1 MTPTFSLAASA
12 EAAEVVAVPV
22 GKGLVTFGRDGGNGG
37 VLDPLIDTVLLGAS
51 GFEGKSGEVLVI
63 PGSVRTTVVVGV
75 GPAGKVD
82 QHVLRRASAAVIR
95 ASWKRTSMALCLLD
109 ALPEGMDP
117 TKAVEAMV
125 EGAGLAAYRYTEHK
139 SDPKPCRVAEV
150 TVVVETADAP
160 ALRGALNKAV
170 GVVEAVGLARDLVNE
185 PPGSMT
191 PVRLAEVALEVGR
204 GAGLE
209 VEVIDEQG
217 AAELGLGGLLGVA
230 AGSEHPPRLVK
241 MSWSPPAG
249 REPTGRV
256 ALVGKGIT
264 FDSGG
269 LSLKTG
275 EGMMTMKSD
284 MAGAAAVLATM
295 SVLSLVDPPVR
306 VVGYLAVAENMPS
319 GKATR
324 PGDVLRTRAGKTVE
338 VLNTD
343 AEGRLVLADALS
355 LAVEDGAD
363 AIIDLATL
371 TGACVVALGARIAGL
386 MGTND
391 QLRDQLQSA
400 ASAADERIWPL
411 PLPGEYRRHIDSDVA
426 DLKNIGNGRYAG
438 ALTAGL
444 FLKEFT
450 GKVPWAHL
458 DIAGPAFADADD
470 AWVAK
475 GATGFGVRTLVGFLE
490 GYVPVSVEDDANGE
504 EADANGVG
512 EESGEGS

>member
-1 MTPTFSLAASA
+1 MTMMPNFSLAVSTRDGD
-12 EAAEVVAVPV
+12 VVAVPV
-22 GKGLVTFGRDGGNGG
+22 AKGPLVLGDGDGAAAG
-37 VLDPLIDTVLLGAS
+37 IDAAFLETS
-51 GFEGKSGEVLVI
+51 GFEGRSGEVLVV
-63 PGSVRTTVVVGV
+63 PGPTRTLVMVGV
-75 GPAGKVD
+75 GPAAKVD
-82 QHVLRRASAAVIR
+82 AHVLRRASAAVVR
-95 ASWKRTSMALCLLD
+95 ASWKRTSVALCLLD
-109 ALPEGMDP
+109 AAP
-117 TKAVEAMV
+117 EAMDRSEAVKALV
-125 EGAGLAAYRYTEHK
+125 EGAGLAAYRYTALK

-150 TVVVETADAP
+150 
-160 ALRGALNKAV
+160 ALIAGPDEHPRLQGAIDHAV
-170 GVVEAVGLARDLVNE
+170 GVVEAVWLARDLINE

-191 PVRLAEVALEVGR
+191 PLRLSDVAVEVGER
-204 GAGLE
+204 TGLA
-209 VEVIDEQG
+209 VEVIDEQ
-217 AAELGLGGLLGVA
+217 AAVDLGLGGLLGVA
-230 AGSEHPPRLVK
+230 QGSDHPPRLVK
-241 MSWSPPAG
+241 MIWDPPTAA
-249 REPTGRV
+249 TSTV

-295 SVLSLVDPPVR
+295 SVLATLQPAVK
-306 VVGYLAVAENMPS
+306 VVGYLAIAENMPS

-343 AEGRLVLADALS
+343 AEGRLVLADALA

-363 AIIDLATL
+363 AIVDLATL
-371 TGACVVALGARIAGL
+371 TGACVVALGSRIAGL

-391 QLRDQLQSA
+391 ELRDQLEA
-400 ASAADERIWPL
+400 AADHADERLWPL
-411 PLPGEYRRHIDSDVA
+411 PLPAEYRKQLDSDVA

-458 DIAGPAFADADD
+458 DIAGPAFVDADD

-475 GATGFGVRTLVGFLE
+475 GATGFGVRTLLAFLDA
-490 GYVPVSVEDDANGE
+490 YVPVSADTDTDTDAAGD
-504 EADANGVG
+504 EA
-512 EESGEGS
+512 

>member
-1 MTPTFSLAASA
+1 MTPTFSLTASI
-12 EAAEVVAVPV
+12 EAAEVVAIPV
-22 GKGLVTFGRDGGNGG
+22 GKGLVTFGDGDGGAGG
-37 VLDPLIDTVLLGAS
+37 ENRGVVIDTVLLEAS
-51 GFEGKSGEVLVI
+51 GFEGKSGEILVI
-63 PGSVRTTVVVGV
+63 PGSERTVVVVGV
-75 GPAGKVD
+75 GSVGKVD
-82 QHVLRRASAAVIR
+82 EHVLRRASAAVIR
-95 ASWKRTSMALCLLD
+95 ASWKRASVALCLLD
-109 ALPEGMDP
+109 ALPEGADR
-117 TKAVEAMV
+117 TKAVEALV

-150 TVVVETADAP
+150 TVIAEQADHAG
-160 ALRGALNKAV
+160 LRIAVDKAV
-170 GVVEAVGLARDLVNE
+170 GVVDAVRLARDLVNE
-185 PPGSMT
+185 PPASMT
-191 PVRLAEVALEVGR
+191 PVRLADVAVEVGR
-204 GAGLE
+204 AAGVD

-230 AGSEHPPRLVK
+230 RGSEHPPRLVK
-241 MSWSPPAG
+241 MSWSPPAE
-249 REPTGRV
+249 RTATGCV
-256 ALVGKGIT
+256 TLVGKGIT

-295 SVLSLVDPPVR
+295 SVLSLVNPSVR

-319 GKATR
+319 GRATR
-324 PGDVLRTRAGKTVE
+324 PGDVLRTRTGKTVE

-343 AEGRLVLADALS
+343 AEGRLVLADALG

-363 AIIDLATL
+363 VIVDLATL
-371 TGACVVALGARIAGL
+371 TGACVVALGSRIAGL
-386 MGTND
+386 MGTSD
-391 QLRDQLQSA
+391 QLRDQLQA
-400 ASAADERIWPL
+400 AAAGADESIWPL
-411 PLPGEYRRHIDSDVA
+411 PLPGEYRKHIDSDVA

-450 GKVPWAHL
+450 GRVPWAHL

-490 GYVPVSVEDDANGE
+490 SYVPVGADAQLNGADEEAGE
-504 EADANGVG
+504 EV
-512 EESGEGS
+512 